1 MKQELEYIFYI
12 ILYVVIL
19 LLLFN
24 PGYKR
29 KKDIPSAEDVRKAL
43 INKKKEWRKRSEDR
57 PGFCGWL
64 YAGCLKKERLQRG
77 RERIFLYHNR
87 ITMENIIESLYTIFF
102 IILAVAGVIII
113 VFACILFYLV
123 FHDDQ
128 IANMDD
134 HIHSHLGTTQKR
146 FDEKP

>member
-1 MKQELEYIFYI
+1 
-12 ILYVVIL
+12 
-19 LLLFN
+19 
-24 PGYKR
+24 
-29 KKDIPSAEDVRKAL
+29 
-43 INKKKEWRKRSEDR
+43 
-57 PGFCGWL
+57 
-64 YAGCLKKERLQRG
+64 
-77 RERIFLYHNR
+77 
-87 ITMENIIESLYTIFF
+87 MESVIESLYTILF

-134 HIHSHLGTTQKR
+134 IHSHLGTTQKR